1 MDCVQHCRY
10 YLQGTTLEV
19 YEEATDAVMEGED
32 RMEMTHHLRHA
43 SVQRATDNTGGKWQQ
58 TVEDATDRQHWRQ
71 VAADSRGCSR

>member
-58 TVEDATDRQHWRQ
+58 TAE
-71 VAADSRGCSR
+71 VAAEWQQQMQRQQQRW